1 MIHHYATCEMDNA
14 FYVIFP
20 WADGGN
26 LKEYWKTLAEKE
38 RTPDLGVWAL
48 RQMLGLSEAL
58 AALHEKNCR
67 HGDLKPD
74 K

>member
-1 MIHHYATCEMDNA
+1 MIHHYATWEVDNA
-14 FYVIFP
+14 FHVIFP

-26 LKEYWKTLAEKE
+26 LKEYWKTLADKE

-58 AALHEKNCR
+58 AALHIRNCR